1 MHNGEMESS
10 LNEELQHHLERQIVQ
25 NIKEGMCPEEA
36 RYAALKDFG
45 GIEQAKEQ
53 CREARGVR
61 PIEDLWQDLRY
72 GLRQLSKRPAFAIL
86 AVLTLALGIG
96 ATTTIFTVAYT
107 VLIKPLPYKNA
118 DKAVYVW
125 ARNQRESLN
134 QGFLNYSEVIDYR
147 QRLQSFEY
155 LAGYTTVVTNLTGAG
170 EPERIEGFT
179 VATDFFRVLGASPLI
194 GRGFTVDDDREDSDV
209 VILSYGL
216 WQRKFGGDPNV
227 VGKVI
232 MLDMYWGNTFKVV
245 GVMPRDFQFPE
256 RSELWTHAS
265 FNDPPMHDDT
275 RIFRTIGL
283 LKPGVTL
290 GQAQG
295 EIDGIAHRLAQ
306 EYPKSN
312 SGWDLSLV
320 SLSDYIFGKAR
331 VALFV
336 LLGAVGFVLL
346 IACANIANLQLV
358 RSLSRRREMAVR
370 AAMGASRRRIIR
382 QLLTESLLLSLIGGA
397 VGLLVAFWGIHLLR
411 AFGPQSI
418 PRLADVGIDIGSFL
432 FTAVVS
438 LATGLLFGLTP
449 ALYVSRS
456 DLNELLKVG
465 GRSATASPTG
475 KRARNLFIVF
485 QVALALMLLV
495 GAGLL
500 MKSFLHL
507 RGVSPGFDP
516 EGVLTLSIS
525 LTRADYPQAD
535 PRRTAFFKDAI
546 AHVAAI
552 PGVTSV
558 GAISH
563 LPLGGRG
570 VNEQF
575 VIEGNL
581 NSTER
586 SSVSWAT

>member
-10 LNEELQHHLERQIVQ
+10 LNEELQHHLERQIEQ
-25 NIKEGMCPEEA
+25 NIKEGMSPEEA

-45 GIEQAKEQ
+45 GIELAKEQ

-107 VLIKPLPYKNA
+107 VLLKPLPYKNA

-265 FNDPPMHDDT
+265 FNDPPTHDDT
-275 RIFRTIGL
+275 RIFRAIHS
-283 LKPGVTL
+283 KM
-290 GQAQG
+290 
-295 EIDGIAHRLAQ
+295 RL
-306 EYPKSN
+306 
-312 SGWDLSLV
+312 
-320 SLSDYIFGKAR
+320 
-331 VALFV
+331 
-336 LLGAVGFVLL
+336 
-346 IACANIANLQLV
+346 
-358 RSLSRRREMAVR
+358 
-370 AAMGASRRRIIR
+370 
-382 QLLTESLLLSLIGGA
+382 
-397 VGLLVAFWGIHLLR
+397 
-411 AFGPQSI
+411 
-418 PRLADVGIDIGSFL
+418 
-432 FTAVVS
+432 
-438 LATGLLFGLTP
+438 
-449 ALYVSRS
+449 
-456 DLNELLKVG
+456 
-465 GRSATASPTG
+465 
-475 KRARNLFIVF
+475 
-485 QVALALMLLV
+485 
-495 GAGLL
+495 
-500 MKSFLHL
+500 
-507 RGVSPGFDP
+507 
-516 EGVLTLSIS
+516 
-525 LTRADYPQAD
+525 
-535 PRRTAFFKDAI
+535 
-546 AHVAAI
+546 
-552 PGVTSV
+552 
-558 GAISH
+558 
-563 LPLGGRG
+563 
-570 VNEQF
+570 
-575 VIEGNL
+575 
-581 NSTER
+581 
-586 SSVSWAT
+586 